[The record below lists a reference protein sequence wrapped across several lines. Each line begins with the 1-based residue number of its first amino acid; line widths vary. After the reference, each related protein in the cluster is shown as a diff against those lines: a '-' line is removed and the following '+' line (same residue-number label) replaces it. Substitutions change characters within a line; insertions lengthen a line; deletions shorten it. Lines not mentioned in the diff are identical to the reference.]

1 MTKGDLLLML
11 PNPHHGEKIS
21 ADLLTEI
28 LRKSK
33 ITREEWFR
41 TA

>member
-1 MTKGDLLLML
+1 MTKGDLVLML

-21 ADLLTEI
+21 VDLLTEI
-28 LRKSK
+28 LRKAK